1 MLEYL
6 VIVDQKDIIYL
17 KINLSQNIK
26 IFLENFNTLKL
37 IKFLFVNKSLETYIL
52 IKGSVLLYSKNYEL
66 ITKLGESDSFCESA
80 LIMGKLRNN
89 TSITDVIHY

>member
-1 MLEYL
+1 M
-6 VIVDQKDIIYL
+6 
-17 KINLSQNIK
+17 S
-26 IFLENFNTLKL
+26 
-37 IKFLFVNKSLETYIL
+37 KSLETYFNE
-52 IKGSVLLYSKNYEL
+52 KGSVSLYSKNYEL